1 MIINTIPA
9 WLKTALKFAI
19 GIIII
24 GWLLFR
30 FNPKDIIDALA
41 GVQVSL
47 LVVAVLIY
55 AITLLLLS
63 LRWRFILRQMGYHV
77 PVLVSYQGFVAGIL
91 MSDMTPARVGEISRP
106 LTIRDRVPTHAGLG
120 SVFLDRY
127 CDFVAIFVLGC
138 GGLLLLSAAHS
149 PGLLLMVTGVLSI
162 PIILLTGF
170 WVKRSAVL
178 NLVHIFRMPRL
189 SSFATDLGEAM
200 DALSHPALTM
210 GSSILFTLFIW
221 ILQSLRLVLI
231 ALAAGFVIPIQ
242 ELIFIQPLISALAL
256 IPISISGLGFVE
268 GGYVTVFAQY
278 GIPAASGLAIALLD
292 RVLTVGFHLV
302 VGFRYALRTVGR

>member
-1 MIINTIPA
+1 MMINTIPA
-9 WLKTALKFAI
+9 WLKTVLKITI

-41 GVQVSL
+41 GVQISL
-47 LVVAVLIY
+47 LIVAVLVY

-63 LRWRFILRQMGYHV
+63 LRWRFILRQMSYHV
-77 PVLVSYQGFVAGIL
+77 PVLVTYQGFVAGIL

-127 CDFVAIFVLGC
+127 CDFVAIFILGC

-149 PGLLLMVTGVLSI
+149 PGLLLMVTAFLSI
-162 PIILLTGF
+162 PIILLTAF

-221 ILQSLRLVLI
+221 TLQSLRLVLI

-256 IPISISGLGFVE
+256 IPFSISGLGFVE
-268 GGYVTVFAQY
+268 GGYVAVFAQY
-278 GIPAASGLAIALLD
+278 GVPAAAGLAIALLD

-302 VGFRYALRTVGR
+302 VGFRYALRTVGK

>member
-1 MIINTIPA
+1 MLTTIPA
-9 WLKTALKFAI
+9 WLKTVLKFAI

-24 GWLLFR
+24 GWLLIR
-30 FNPKDIIDALA
+30 FNPEEIMSALA
-41 GVQVSL
+41 GVNVFL

-63 LRWRFILRQMGYHV
+63 LRWRFILRQMGHYI
-77 PVLVSYQGFVAGIL
+77 PVLVAYQGFVAGIL

-106 LTIRDRVPTHAGLG
+106 LTIRDLVPVHAGLG

-127 CDFVAIFVLGC
+127 CDFVAIFILGC
-138 GGLLLLSAAHS
+138 GGVLMLSAAHS
-149 PGLLLMVTGVLSI
+149 PTLLVVVTGVLSI
-162 PIILLTGF
+162 PIIMLTAF

-178 NLVHIFRMPRL
+178 RLVHIFKVHKL
-189 SSFATDLGEAM
+189 SCFADDLGEAM
-200 DALSHPALTM
+200 DALVHPARTM
-210 GSSILFTLFIW
+210 GASILFTLFIW
-221 ILQSLRLVLI
+221 VLQSLRVVLI
-231 ALAAGFVIPIQ
+231 AAAAGFVLPIQ

-278 GIPAASGLAIALLD
+278 GIPAATGLAIALLD
-292 RVLTVGFHLV
+292 RFLTVGFHLV
-302 VGFRYALRTVGR
+302 LGFRYALRTVGR